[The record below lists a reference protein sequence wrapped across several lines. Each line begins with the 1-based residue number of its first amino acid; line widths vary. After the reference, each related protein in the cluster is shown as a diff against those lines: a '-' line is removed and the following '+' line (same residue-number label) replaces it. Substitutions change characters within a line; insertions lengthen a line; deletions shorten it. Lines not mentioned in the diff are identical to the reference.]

1 MYIVIMNTPKLNTN
15 YLMIRLPN
23 FSQDNAKIIKSI
35 ARGKRMP
42 VGAYVASVL
51 EREIKKEIKK
61 EAMHAD
67 SQ

>member
-1 MYIVIMNTPKLNTN
+1 MNTPKENTN

-42 VGAYVASVL
+42 VGSYVASIL
-51 EREIKKEIKK
+51 EREIQKEKKKN
-61 EAMHAD
+61 AD
-67 SQ
+67 C